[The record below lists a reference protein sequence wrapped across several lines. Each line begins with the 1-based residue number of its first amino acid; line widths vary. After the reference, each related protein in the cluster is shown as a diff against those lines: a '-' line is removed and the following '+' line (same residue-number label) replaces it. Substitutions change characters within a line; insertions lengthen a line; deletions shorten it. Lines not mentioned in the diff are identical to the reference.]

1 MRPRSKVG
9 SQPSRL
15 LKPAV
20 LIACLL
26 PLAWLGWRGLS
37 GGLGANP
44 IEAIIRYN
52 GDWALRML
60 LITLA
65 VTPLRERLGWVWLIR
80 VRRMLGLYAFFYAT
94 LHLLSY
100 VVLDQFFAW
109 GEILADILKRP
120 YITIGMTCFALLI
133 PLAVTSTNA
142 MVRRLGGRRWKRL
155 HRLVYLIGIGAVVH
169 YYMLVKADVREPL
182 LYGAILA
189 LLLGYRVVMGLW
201 RERQRTA
208 SAGLTASPSG
218 RGR

>member
-9 SQPSRL
+9 GQPNRW

-26 PLAWLGWRGLS
+26 PLAWLGWRAVS